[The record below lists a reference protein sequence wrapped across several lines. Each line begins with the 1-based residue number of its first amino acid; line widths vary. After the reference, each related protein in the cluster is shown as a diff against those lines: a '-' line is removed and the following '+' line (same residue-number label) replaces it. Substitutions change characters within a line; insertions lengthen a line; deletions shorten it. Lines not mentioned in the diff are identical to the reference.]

1 MTRVS
6 LLPRLNA
13 LGMSNFLSHAKGNTH
28 TSKAAI
34 EMLQENASMI
44 SFAASG
50 GTQDFNAAG
59 RISNL
64 VKEVAA
70 KHGFPEAV
78 GQKAKAAFDVD
89 CAVALAQCPELATG
103 EALRNDTWAFLSGVM
118 LPDIVEWRFPG
129 AKAERYE
136 GGVRNTMQRLWM
148 RGVVLDRGPG
158 IKNRWGLLAA
168 LTEDAMV
175 QIFERPSISA
185 DATLARA
192 IAEGWVA
199 TANKIGS
206 SAMEDVMRR
215 ATKLLR
221 IHNEIIDLGFLP
233 NEQLQTE
240 VIKAF
245 SRVSGVPE
253 VELAATYCS
262 QDQVIPEPIDLE

>member
-13 LGMSNFLSHAKGNTH
+13 LGMSNLLDRAKGNGP

-50 GTQDFNAAG
+50 GTQDVNAAG
-59 RISNL
+59 RISDL

-70 KHGFPEAV
+70 KHGFPEGV

-89 CAVALAQCPELATG
+89 CAIALAQSQELATG
-103 EALRNDTWAFLSGVM
+103 EALRNDTWAFLTGVM
-118 LPDIVEWRFPG
+118 LPDVVEWRFPG
-129 AKAERYE
+129 ANAERYE
-136 GGVRNTMQRLWM
+136 GGVRNMLQRLWM
-148 RGVVLDRGPG
+148 RGVILDRGPG
-158 IKNRWGLLAA
+158 IENRWGLVSA

-185 DATLARA
+185 DAVLARA
-192 IAEGWVA
+192 IAESWVA
-199 TANKIGS
+199 TSRKIGS

-221 IHNEIIDLGFLP
+221 IRNEIIDLGFLP
-233 NEQLQTE
+233 NEELKIE
-240 VIKAF
+240 VNSAF
-245 SRVSGVPE
+245 SRVSGIPE
-253 VELAATYCS
+253 AELAS
-262 QDQVIPEPIDLE
+262 DSESRDQVTPEPADFV